1 MYISMFADFVLGSYI
16 HSHMQKDSFPLGY
29 SLKKETIVLVF
40 FLFLHS
46 LTFSLV
52 RITGLSGT

>member
-29 SLKKETIVLVF
+29 SLKKKETIV
-40 FLFLHS
+40 
-46 LTFSLV
+46 
-52 RITGLSGT
+52 